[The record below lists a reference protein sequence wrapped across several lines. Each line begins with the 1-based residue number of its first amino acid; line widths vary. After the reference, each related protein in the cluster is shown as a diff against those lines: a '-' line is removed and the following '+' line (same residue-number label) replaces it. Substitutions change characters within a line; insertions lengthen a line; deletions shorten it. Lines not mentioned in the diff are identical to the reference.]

1 MCACIGISSAISYC
15 ECTNS
20 AVVVHFQEAEEAAW
34 RKDQD
39 AKLKQLQDW
48 QKQAEKSS
56 KQLAEEDAKRREQQ
70 NANAVAEE
78 MTAAREEAT
87 AEQWKNEQNEKWKV
101 WLTSIYFEVLGSDA
115 YKYLSIK
122 LPLMLYVS
130 L

>member
-1 MCACIGISSAISYC
+1 MHTCC
-15 ECTNS
+15 ESTDP
-20 AVVVHFQEAEEAAW
+20 VVVVLFQEAEEAAW

-56 KQLAEEDAKRREQQ
+56 KQLAEEDAQRREQQ

-78 MTAAREEAT
+78 MSAAKEKAS

-101 WLTSIYFEVLGSDA
+101 WLTSICFRV
-115 YKYLSIK
+115 
-122 LPLMLYVS
+122 
-130 L
+130 